1 MKRKPLII
9 GTCSALAVVL
19 AVFLT
24 WWLASYSL
32 QDTLRRSYVTEDGA
46 STVYGELYNENG
58 KRIRGNADILLCG
71 IACFSAQANLKGEF
85 AFTHIP
91 SGDYRLYAVHNQCKS
106 AEQVLTIH
114 IAEFITLANPLKTDN
129 C

>member
-9 GTCSALAVVL
+9 GTCAAVAVVL

-24 WWLASYSL
+24 WWIASYSL
-32 QDTLRRSYVTEDGA
+32 QDTLRRSYVTENTA
-46 STVYGELYNENG
+46 SVVYGELYNQNG
-58 KRIRGNADILLCG
+58 NRIRGNADILLCG

-91 SGDYRLYAVHNQCKS
+91 SGYYRLYAVHNQCKS
-106 AEQVLTIH
+106 AEQTLTIRD
-114 IAEFITLANPLKTDN
+114 AEFIMLASPLKTDN